1 VYYIITMP
9 RIGVIGGSGLT
20 QMPGLTIREER
31 EVKTPYGEPSAAYR
45 LGEASGAEVVFLPRH
60 GHPHSIPPH
69 RINYRANLWGFR
81 ELGVERILSVNAS
94 GGITSQAAPGA
105 VLVLE
110 QVLDQTQGARASTY
124 FDGPEVVH
132 IDFSEPFCP
141 ELRAAVLG
149 AAWEEGIEAVDGGT
163 YVCVHGPRLES
174 RAEIKHFAA
183 MGADVVGM
191 TAMPEAALARE
202 MELCFAAIAVAA
214 NWAAGISDEKL
225 SAVEVVQT
233 MRAAEEKITHLLS
246 GALGRIP
253 RERGCD
259 CKDALKDAK
268 V

>member
-1 VYYIITMP
+1 VYYIITMA

-20 QMPGLTIREER
+20 QMPGLAIREER
-31 EVKTPYGEPSAAYR
+31 SVETPYGEPSAAYR
-45 LGEASGAEVVFLPRH
+45 LGEANGTEVVFLPRH
-60 GHPHSIPPH
+60 GHPHTIPPH
-69 RINYRANLWGFR
+69 NINYRANLWGFR

-94 GGITSQAAPGA
+94 GGITLQAAPGA
-105 VLVLE
+105 IMVLD

-124 FDGPEVVH
+124 FEGPEVVH
-132 IDFSEPFCP
+132 IDFTEPFCP

-149 AAWEEGIEAVDGGT
+149 AAWEDGIEAVDGGT

-174 RAEIKHFAA
+174 LAEIRHFAS

-202 MELCFAAIAVAA
+202 LELCYSAIAVSA
-214 NWAAGISDEKL
+214 NWAAGISDAKL

-233 MRAAEEKITHLLS
+233 MQEAGEKINLLLS

-253 RERGCD
+253 QARECG
-259 CKDALKDAK
+259 CKDALRDAR

>member
-1 VYYIITMP
+1 MT

-31 EVKTPYGEPSAAYR
+31 KVETPYGETSAAYR
-45 LGEASGAEVVFLPRH
+45 LGEANGMEVVFLPRH
-60 GHPHSIPPH
+60 GYPHAIPPH
-69 RINYRANLWGFR
+69 KINYRANLWGFR
-81 ELGVERILSVNAS
+81 ELGVERIISVNAS

-105 VLVLE
+105 ILVLD

-132 IDFSEPFCP
+132 IDFTEPFCP

-149 AAWEEGIEAVDGGT
+149 AAWEEDGIEAVNGGT

-202 MELCFAAIAVAA
+202 LELCYAAIAVSA
-214 NWAAGISDEKL
+214 NWAAGITDEKL
-225 SAVEVVQT
+225 SAVEVVET
-233 MRAAEEKITHLLS
+233 IRAAEEQINHLLS

-253 RERGCD
+253 QKRECD
-259 CKDALKDAK
+259 CKSALKGAK